1 MFVHSTAELAGSIFQ
16 PASTLMLKLLPGV
29 YGLSWNGDVHVEA
42 GKMLCDAAAKSH
54 EVLLNEG

>member
-1 MFVHSTAELAGSIFQ
+1 
-16 PASTLMLKLLPGV
+16 MLKLLPGV